1 MAEKQLENKIK
12 DLENKNKKLF
22 DEKCRYELQNRELIA
37 KVGVMNPWF
46 LSCAPFSFYFIFV
59 L

>member
-37 KVGVMNPWF
+37 KVGF
-46 LSCAPFSFYFIFV
+46 LMR
-59 L
+59 LLKDRLGL

>member
-1 MAEKQLENKIK
+1 MIFSKHYLFQERADVAEKQLENKIK

-37 KVGVMNPWF
+37 KVG
-46 LSCAPFSFYFIFV
+46 FSSNMT
-59 L
+59 